1 MQINWLYEINA
12 WYEWKQDNEITP
24 TDEALWNALMYL
36 LSRKNKGNYNGDWD
50 LSLTPSNSILCA
62 RSGLSIPAMHR
73 ARNKLQQRGR
83 IKFCSRKGNQ
93 ATMYTIIPFALTS
106 VKQNEQQNGF
116 ALTSV
121 KQIDRQ
127 TLSKTN
133 SKSTTYINIKPKE
146 KQNYPPTPNS
156 GDSVPGEKFAPFGSN
171 GRGRVLPDDMGLEG
185 LVWDFTPDHDLR
197 AALGE
202 WAEMRA
208 EKGKLLTATML
219 RRNLDDLQRL
229 AGDVTMQRAIVD
241 QSTRK
246 GWTGFYPI
254 DHIPDKKRYPKADCP
269 RCHGEGYYLAAD
281 GHTMVECDCKD
292 G

>member
-1 MQINWLYEINA
+1 MQINWIYEINA

-36 LSRKNKGNYNGDWD
+36 LSRKNKANYNGDWD
-50 LSLTPSNSILCA
+50 LSLTPSNSVLCA

-93 ATMYTIIPFALTS
+93 ATMYTIMPFALTS

-127 TLSKTN
+127 MLSKSN

-146 KQNYPPTPNS
+146 KENTPLPPNGT
-156 GDSVPGEKFAPFGSN
+156 SVPSGETANEIDGR
-171 GRGRVLPDDMGLEG
+171 RGRAFTEDMGLERM
-185 LVWDFTPDHDLR
+185 VWDFTTDHGLR

-202 WAEMRA
+202 WAEMRQ
-208 EKGKLLTATML
+208 EKGKPLTAAML
-219 RRNLDDLQRL
+219 RRNLDDLKRL
-229 AGDVTMQRAIVD
+229 AGDVAMQRAIVE

-254 DHIPDKKRYPKADCP
+254 DRLPSVKQYPKKNCP